1 MARLTSILYKVW
13 GGAVQLL
20 LMFVLAPFSWLGE
33 QLGYLLYEL
42 RELREKRDAEVR
54 RLTEEVIAECER
66 VIPGM
71 AAEVA
76 RCYEI
81 LSRHTR

>member
-1 MARLTSILYKVW
+1 MASLAHTMYKVW
-13 GGAVQLL
+13 DGVVQL

-42 RELREKRDAEVR
+42 RELREKRDVEVR
-54 RLTEEVIAECER
+54 RLAEEVLSECEWE
-66 VIPGM
+66 IPRM

-76 RCYEI
+76 RCYET
-81 LSRHTR
+81 LSRHAR